1 MTKKVNVTES
11 TSRYDHLEEMPVR
24 SILENINR
32 EDATVPAAVAKAIP
46 NIEALVQQIIRQMKK
61 GGRLFYVGAGTSG
74 RLGIV
79 DASECPPTYGVPHG
93 LVVGIIAGGDRAIRK
108 AVEFAEDDPDMGW
121 ADLQKYHINDK
132 DVVIGIAAS
141 GRTPY
146 VIGAVEKARKAGLVS
161 GCITCNPGSRLAAA
175 AEFPIEVIVGPEFV
189 TGSTRMKAGT
199 AQKLVLNMIST
210 SVMIKLGRVKGN
222 KMVDMELTNEKLVKR
237 GIRMIME
244 EAGTDSEVAE
254 HLLLK
259 YGSVRKAVNAYKN
272 NPGEFKNG

>member
-1 MTKKVNVTES
+1 M
-11 TSRYDHLEEMPVR
+11 
-24 SILENINR
+24 
-32 EDATVPAAVAKAIP
+32 
-46 NIEALVQQIIRQMKK
+46 
-61 GGRLFYVGAGTSG
+61 
-74 RLGIV
+74 
-79 DASECPPTYGVPHG
+79 
-93 LVVGIIAGGDRAIRK
+93 VVGIIAGGDKAIRK

-121 ADLQKYHINDK
+121 DDLQKYNISEK

-146 VIGAVEKARKAGLVS
+146 VIGAVKKARESGLVT
-161 GCITCNPGSRLAAA
+161 GCITCNPGSKLAAA

-199 AQKLVLNMIST
+199 AQKLALNMIST

-244 EAGTDSEVAE
+244 ETGADSDTAE
-254 HLLLK
+254 HLLLQ
-259 YGSVRKAVNAYKN
+259 YGSVRKGVNA
-272 NPGEFKNG
+272 FKKSQGDMEK